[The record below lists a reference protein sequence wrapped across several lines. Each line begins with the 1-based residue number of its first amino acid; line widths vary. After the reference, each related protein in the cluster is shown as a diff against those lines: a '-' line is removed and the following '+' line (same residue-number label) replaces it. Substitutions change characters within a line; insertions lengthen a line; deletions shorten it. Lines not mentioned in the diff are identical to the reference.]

1 MHSSARSILVARAA
15 SGRRSGRRAPNFACA
30 GETLGREFIMAI
42 YISLNTLTDQG
53 ARNIKETTTRADT
66 FRDAAKKLGVT
77 VKEIYWTLGSY
88 DAVCVLD
95 APDDSAVAALQ
106 ASLGAAGN
114 MRTVTL
120 RAFSRDEMGAI
131 LARVGK

>member
-1 MHSSARSILVARAA
+1 
-15 SGRRSGRRAPNFACA
+15 
-30 GETLGREFIMAI
+30 MAI

-53 ARNIKETTTRADT
+53 ARNVKDTTARADA
-66 FRDAAKKLGVT
+66 FREAAKKFGVT
-77 VKEIYWTLGSY
+77 VKDVYWTLGIY

-95 APDDSAVAALQ
+95 APDDSAIAALQ
-106 ASLGAAGN
+106 ASLAAVGN

-131 LARVGK
+131 LAKLGK

>member
-1 MHSSARSILVARAA
+1 
-15 SGRRSGRRAPNFACA
+15 
-30 GETLGREFIMAI
+30 MAT

-53 ARNIKETTTRADT
+53 VRNIKDTTARADA

-88 DAVCVLD
+88 DAVCILE
-95 APDDSAVAALQ
+95 APDDSSVVALQ

-114 MRTVTL
+114 MRTLTL
-120 RAFSRDEMGAI
+120 RAFSRDEMSAI
-131 LARVGK
+131 LTKLGK

>member
-1 MHSSARSILVARAA
+1 
-15 SGRRSGRRAPNFACA
+15 
-30 GETLGREFIMAI
+30 MAI

-53 ARNIKETTTRADT
+53 ARNIKDTTARADA

-77 VKEIYWTLGSY
+77 VKEVYWTLGIY
-88 DAVCVLD
+88 DAVCILD
-95 APDDSAVAALQ
+95 APDDSAIAALQ
-106 ASLGAAGN
+106 ANLAAGGN

-131 LARVGK
+131 LARLGK

>member
-1 MHSSARSILVARAA
+1 
-15 SGRRSGRRAPNFACA
+15 
-30 GETLGREFIMAI
+30 MAI

-53 ARNIKETTTRADT
+53 ARNVKDTTARADA
-66 FRDAAKKLGVT
+66 FRDAAKKFGVT
-77 VKEIYWTLGSY
+77 VKDVYWTLGIY

-95 APDDSAVAALQ
+95 APDDSAIAALQ
-106 ASLGAAGN
+106 ASLAAAGN

>member
-1 MHSSARSILVARAA
+1 
-15 SGRRSGRRAPNFACA
+15 
-30 GETLGREFIMAI
+30 MAI

-53 ARNIKETTTRADT
+53 ARNVKDTTARADA
-66 FRDAAKKLGVT
+66 FRDAAKKFGVT
-77 VKEIYWTLGSY
+77 VKEVYWTLGTY

-95 APDDSAVAALQ
+95 APDDSAIAALQ
-106 ASLGAAGN
+106 ASLAAAGN

>member
-1 MHSSARSILVARAA
+1 
-15 SGRRSGRRAPNFACA
+15 
-30 GETLGREFIMAI
+30 MAI

-53 ARNIKETTTRADT
+53 ARNVKETTARADA
-66 FRDAAKKLGVT
+66 FRDAAKKFGVT
-77 VKEIYWTLGSY
+77 VKEIYWTLGIY

-95 APDDSAVAALQ
+95 APDDSAIAALQ
-106 ASLGAAGN
+106 ASLAAAGN

>member
-1 MHSSARSILVARAA
+1 
-15 SGRRSGRRAPNFACA
+15 
-30 GETLGREFIMAI
+30 MAI

-53 ARNIKETTTRADT
+53 ARNVKDTTARADA

-77 VKEIYWTLGSY
+77 VKDIYWTLGSY
-88 DAVCVLD
+88 DAVCILE
-95 APDDSAVAALQ
+95 APDDSAIAALQ
-106 ASLGAAGN
+106 VNLAAAGN

>member
-1 MHSSARSILVARAA
+1 
-15 SGRRSGRRAPNFACA
+15 
-30 GETLGREFIMAI
+30 MAI

-53 ARNIKETTTRADT
+53 ARNIKDTTARADA

-88 DAVCVLD
+88 DAVCILE
-95 APDDSAVAALQ
+95 APDDSAIAALQ
-106 ASLGAAGN
+106 ASLAAAGH

>member
-1 MHSSARSILVARAA
+1 
-15 SGRRSGRRAPNFACA
+15 
-30 GETLGREFIMAI
+30 MAI

-53 ARNIKETTTRADT
+53 ARNVKDTTARADV

-77 VKEIYWTLGSY
+77 VKDVYWTLGVY

-95 APDDSAVAALQ
+95 APDDSAIAALQ
-106 ASLGAAGN
+106 ASLAAAGN

>member
-1 MHSSARSILVARAA
+1 
-15 SGRRSGRRAPNFACA
+15 
-30 GETLGREFIMAI
+30 MAI

-53 ARNIKETTTRADT
+53 VRNIKDTPARADA
-66 FRDAAKKLGVT
+66 FRDAAKKLGIT
-77 VKEIYWTLGSY
+77 VKDVYWTLGSY
-88 DAVCVLD
+88 DAVCVLE
-95 APDDSAVAALQ
+95 APDDASVAALQ

-131 LARVGK
+131 LARVGQ

>member
-1 MHSSARSILVARAA
+1 
-15 SGRRSGRRAPNFACA
+15 
-30 GETLGREFIMAI
+30 MAI

-53 ARNIKETTTRADT
+53 ARNVKDTTARADA
-66 FRDAAKKLGVT
+66 FRNAAKKFGVT
-77 VKEIYWTLGSY
+77 VKEVYWTLGIY

-95 APDDSAVAALQ
+95 APDDSAIAALQ
-106 ASLGAAGN
+106 ASLAAAGN

>member
-1 MHSSARSILVARAA
+1 
-15 SGRRSGRRAPNFACA
+15 
-30 GETLGREFIMAI
+30 MAI

-53 ARNIKETTTRADT
+53 ARNVKDTTARADA
-66 FRDAAKKLGVT
+66 FRDAAKKFGVT
-77 VKEIYWTLGSY
+77 VKDVYWTLGIY

-95 APDDSAVAALQ
+95 APDDSAIAALQ
-106 ASLGAAGN
+106 ASLAAAGN

-131 LARVGK
+131 LTRVGK

>member
-1 MHSSARSILVARAA
+1 
-15 SGRRSGRRAPNFACA
+15 
-30 GETLGREFIMAI
+30 MAI

-53 ARNIKETTTRADT
+53 ARNVKDTTARAVA
-66 FRDAAKKLGVT
+66 FRDAAKKFGVT
-77 VKEIYWTLGSY
+77 VKDVYWTLGVY

-95 APDDSAVAALQ
+95 APDDSAIAALQ
-106 ASLGAAGN
+106 ASLAAAGN

>member
-1 MHSSARSILVARAA
+1 
-15 SGRRSGRRAPNFACA
+15 
-30 GETLGREFIMAI
+30 MAI

-53 ARNIKETTTRADT
+53 ARNIKDTTARADA

-88 DAVCVLD
+88 DAVCILD
-95 APDDSAVAALQ
+95 APDDSAIAALQ

-131 LARVGK
+131 LAKLGK